1 MQSQSSTE
9 PKPKSKRP
17 PKNHK
22 VMKKI
27 FEEKNLIILKV
38 FWDDCKSK
46 QYKARQI

>member
-22 VMKKI
+22 VVKEI
-27 FEEKNLIILKV
+27 FDEKNLVILK
-38 FWDDCKSK
+38 FFEM
-46 QYKARQI
+46 AANI